1 MSGRRAPRDAASRA
15 APHGRPLR
23 IGITGP
29 IGCGK
34 STVARWLA
42 ARGVAVVDADAIA
55 RAVTGPGEPVLA
67 AIAERFG
74 PGVLAA
80 DGSLD
85 RAALAAIVFAD
96 APALADL
103 ERIVHPAVRPRLVAA
118 VAAAEAG
125 RPVAVAIEAIRLV
138 EAGYA
143 AECDE
148 VWLVVCPPD
157 EQRARLLARG
167 MAADDAGR
175 RIAAQG
181 DLASRLRPAAT
192 RVVETGGSEA
202 AAEAR
207 VATALATAL
216 AARRDR

>member
-1 MSGRRAPRDAASRA
+1 MSATGDGPMPRVAPAD
-15 APHGRPLR
+15 RPLR
-23 IGITGP
+23 IGLTGP

-34 STVARWLA
+34 STVAGWLA

-55 RAVTGPGEPVLA
+55 RAVTGRGEPLVA

-96 APALADL
+96 AAALADL
-103 ERIVHPAVRPRLVAA
+103 ERLVHPAVRPRLVAE

-125 RPVAVAIEAIRLV
+125 RPVAVAVEAIRLV

-143 AECDE
+143 AACDE

-167 MAADDAGR
+167 MAPDDAAR

-181 DLASRLRPAAT
+181 DLAARLRPAAT
-192 RVVETGGSEA
+192 RVIETGGPEA

-207 VATALATAL
+207 VAEALADAL
-216 AARRDR
+216 ARRAEG